1 MGKEIKDLLS
11 VREVAKILHV
21 SRNAV
26 SKKIKSGKIKAIKVG
41 RNFVIKKDDLAE
53 AVGNIIGDEKKKDI
67 DKAIL
72 KAVREYKETFKR
84 LGRE

>member
-11 VREVAKILHV
+11 VGEVAKILHV

-26 SKKIKSGKIKAIKVG
+26 SKKIKTGKIRAIKVG
-41 RNFVIKKDDLAE
+41 RNFVIKKEDLAE
-53 AVGNIIGDEKKKDI
+53 AMGSIIGDEKRKDI

-72 KAVREYKETFKR
+72 RAVKEYKETFKR
-84 LGRE
+84 LGKE